1 MRYFTL
7 VPSVSHIF
15 MSSQHI
21 SFPAGRNRPA
31 TLALSLA
38 AAGLIALSLSACGKH
53 EAAVPAAAESRA
65 ELDPMEVLVSADM
78 ATNFRTAP
86 VALADMA
93 SVQEIAGRI
102 EANERKVT
110 RIGAAVTG
118 RVTEVLAETGD
129 RVKPGQILARVASP
143 ELTTAQL
150 AYMRASA
157 NAALAE
163 RSAERA
169 RQLIA
174 ADVIGSAE
182 LQRRESEVQIARAE
196 LRAAGDQLKLMGLS
210 GDALT
215 RLRGQGSVAP
225 NAAITASSAG
235 IVIERQV
242 SQGQVAQPGDP
253 LFTVADLSEVWVV
266 GALPEQMARSVQV
279 GQGVQIDVPALGL
292 SVEEAPISGKIIYV
306 GDTVA
311 PDTRTV
317 TIRTQVDNKDGAL
330 KPQMLATMKIL
341 GRMEKTLAIPAAA
354 VVRENDK
361 DHVYVKKAEN
371 HYRLT
376 PVELGVASGGQ
387 RPVLKGLSEGAQ
399 IVVDGA
405 FHLNN
410 ERKRAE
416 LE

>member
-1 MRYFTL
+1 
-7 VPSVSHIF
+7 
-15 MSSQHI
+15 MSSHHH
-21 SFPAGRNRPA
+21 SRTARPA
-31 TLALSLA
+31 SLVLALAL
-38 AAGLIALSLSACGKH
+38 AGLTTLTLTGCGK
-53 EAAVPAAAESRA
+53 EEPAAAVAAADTKA
-65 ELDPMEVLVSADM
+65 ELDPMEVVVSAEM
-78 ATNFRTAP
+78 ATNFKTAA
-86 VALADMA
+86 VTQAEVA
-93 SVQEIAGRI
+93 SVQEVAGRI

-129 RVKPGQILARVASP
+129 RVKAGQTLARVASP

-157 NAALAE
+157 TATLAE
-163 RSAERA
+163 RSVERA

-182 LQRRESEVQIARAE
+182 LLRRESEVQIARAE

-210 GDALT
+210 ADALSS
-215 RLRGQGSVAP
+215 LRAKGNVAP
-225 NAAITASSAG
+225 NAAITASAAG

-253 LFTVADLSEVWVV
+253 LFTVADLSNVWVV
-266 GALPEQMARSVQV
+266 GALPEQIARSVQT
-279 GQGVQIDVPALGL
+279 GQNVQIDVPALGL
-292 SVEEAPISGKIIYV
+292 TVEEAPISGKIIYV
-306 GDTVA
+306 GDTVS
-311 PDTRTV
+311 PETRTV
-317 TIRTQVDNKDGAL
+317 TIRTQVDNKDLAL
-330 KPQMLATMKIL
+330 KPQMLATMKIQ
-341 GRMEKTLAIPAAA
+341 GSMEKTLAIPALA

-376 PVELGVASGGQ
+376 PVELGAASGGL
-387 RPVLKGLSEGAQ
+387 RPVVKGLSEGTQ
-399 IVVDGA
+399 IVVEGA

>member
-1 MRYFTL
+1 
-7 VPSVSHIF
+7 
-15 MSSQHI
+15 MSSQH
-21 SFPAGRNRPA
+21 SMFSAGRHRPA
-31 TLALSLA
+31 SLVLALA
-38 AAGLIALSLSACGKH
+38 IAGLISLTLTACGNGEKPATAVA
-53 EAAVPAAAESRA
+53 EQAKPELDSSEVMVSPEMASNFKVAAVTQT
-65 ELDPMEVLVSADM
+65 EL
-78 ATNFRTAP
+78 
-86 VALADMA
+86 A

-110 RIGAAVTG
+110 RIGAVVTG
-118 RVTEVLAETGD
+118 RVTEVLAEAGD
-129 RVKPGQILARVASP
+129 RVKSGQVLARVASP
-143 ELTTAQL
+143 ELTSAQL

-157 NAALAE
+157 TATLAE
-163 RSAERA
+163 RSVERA

-225 NAAITASSAG
+225 AAAIAASSAG

-253 LFTVADLSEVWVV
+253 LFTVADLSNVWVV

-279 GQGVQIDVPALGL
+279 GQDVQVDVPALGL
-292 SVEEAPISGKIIYV
+292 TVEDPPITGKIIYV
-306 GDTVA
+306 GDTVSTQ
-311 PDTRTV
+311 TRTV
-317 TIRTQVDNKDGAL
+317 AIRTQVDNKDLAL
-330 KPQMLATMKIL
+330 KPQMLASMRIQ
-341 GRMEKTLAIPAAA
+341 GAVEKVLAIPAVA

-376 PVELGVASGGQ
+376 PVDLGATSGGQ
-387 RPVLKGLSEGAQ
+387 RPVLKGLSEGAE
-399 IVVDGA
+399 IVVEGA

>member
-1 MRYFTL
+1 
-7 VPSVSHIF
+7 
-15 MSSQHI
+15 MSSHHH
-21 SFPAGRNRPA
+21 SRTARPA
-31 TLALSLA
+31 SLVLALAL
-38 AAGLIALSLSACGKH
+38 AGLTTLTLTACGKD
-53 EAAVPAAAESRA
+53 EQATAAVAAADTKA
-65 ELDPMEVLVSADM
+65 ELDPMEVVVSAEM
-78 ATNFRTAP
+78 ASNFKTAA
-86 VALADMA
+86 VAQAEVA

-129 RVKPGQILARVASP
+129 RVKTGQTLARVASP

-157 NAALAE
+157 TATLAE
-163 RSAERA
+163 RSVERA

-182 LQRRESEVQIARAE
+182 LLRRESEVQIARAE

-210 GDALT
+210 ADALSS
-215 RLRGQGSVAP
+215 LRAKGSVAP
-225 NAAITASSAG
+225 NAAITASAAG

-253 LFTVADLSEVWVV
+253 LFTVADLSNVWVV
-266 GALPEQMARSVQV
+266 GALPEQIARSVQT
-279 GQGVQIDVPALGL
+279 GQSVQVDVPALGL
-292 SVEEAPISGKIIYV
+292 TVEETPISGKIIYV
-306 GDTVA
+306 GDTVS
-311 PDTRTV
+311 PETRTV
-317 TIRTQVDNKDGAL
+317 TIRTQVDNKDLAL
-330 KPQMLATMKIL
+330 KPQMLATMKIQ
-341 GRMEKTLAIPAAA
+341 GAMEKTLAIPALA

-376 PVELGVASGGQ
+376 PVELGATSAGL
-387 RPVLKGLSEGAQ
+387 RPLIKGLSEGTQ
-399 IVVDGA
+399 IVVEGA

>member
-1 MRYFTL
+1 
-7 VPSVSHIF
+7 
-15 MSSQHI
+15 MSSQPLKF
-21 SFPAGRNRPA
+21 SAGRYRPA
-31 TLALSLA
+31 SLVLALAMAGLTSLTLTACGNDEKA
-38 AAGLIALSLSACGKH
+38 AAPV
-53 EAAVPAAAESRA
+53 AAQAQP
-65 ELDPMEVLVSADM
+65 ELDPMEVVVSAEM
-78 ATNFRTAP
+78 AGNFKIAP
-86 VALADMA
+86 VAQAELA

-110 RIGAAVTG
+110 RIGAVVTG
-118 RVTEVLAETGD
+118 RVTDVLAEAGD
-129 RVKPGQILARVASP
+129 RVKPGQVLARVASP
-143 ELTTAQL
+143 ELTSAQL

-157 NAALAE
+157 TATLAE

-210 GDALT
+210 GDAMT
-215 RLRGQGSVAP
+215 RLRGQGNVAP
-225 NAAITASSAG
+225 SAAIAASSAG

-253 LFTVADLSEVWVV
+253 LFTVADLSNVWVV
-266 GALPEQMARSVQV
+266 GALPEQMARSVKV
-279 GQGVQIDVPALGL
+279 GQDVQVDVPALGL
-292 SVEEAPISGKIIYV
+292 TVEEAPITGKIIYV
-306 GDTVA
+306 GDTVSTE
-311 PDTRTV
+311 TRTV
-317 TIRTQVDNKDGAL
+317 AIRTQVDNKDLAL
-330 KPQMLATMKIL
+330 KPQMLASMKIQGAL
-341 GRMEKTLAIPAAA
+341 EKVLAIPALA

-376 PVELGVASGGQ
+376 PVELGANSGGQ
-387 RPVLKGLSEGAQ
+387 RPVIKGLSEGAQ
-399 IVVDGA
+399 IVVEGA

>member
-1 MRYFTL
+1 
-7 VPSVSHIF
+7 
-15 MSSQHI
+15 MSSQPLKF
-21 SFPAGRNRPA
+21 SAGRYRPA
-31 TLALSLA
+31 SLVLALAMAGLTSLTLTACGNDEKA
-38 AAGLIALSLSACGKH
+38 AAPV
-53 EAAVPAAAESRA
+53 AVQAQP
-65 ELDPMEVLVSADM
+65 ELDPMEVVVSAEM
-78 ATNFRTAP
+78 AGNFKIAP
-86 VALADMA
+86 VAQAELA

-110 RIGAAVTG
+110 RIGAVVTG
-118 RVTEVLAETGD
+118 RVTDVLAEAGD
-129 RVKPGQILARVASP
+129 RVKPGQVLARVASP
-143 ELTTAQL
+143 ELTSAQL

-157 NAALAE
+157 TATLAE

-210 GDALT
+210 GDAMT

-225 NAAITASSAG
+225 SAAIAASSAG

-253 LFTVADLSEVWVV
+253 LFTVADLSNVWVV
-266 GALPEQMARSVQV
+266 GALPEQMARSVKV
-279 GQGVQIDVPALGL
+279 GQDVQVDVPALGL
-292 SVEEAPISGKIIYV
+292 TVEEAPITGKIIYV
-306 GDTVA
+306 GDTVSTE
-311 PDTRTV
+311 TRTV
-317 TIRTQVDNKDGAL
+317 AIRTQVDNKDLAL
-330 KPQMLATMKIL
+330 KPQMLASMKIQGAL
-341 GRMEKTLAIPAAA
+341 EKVLAIPALA

-376 PVELGVASGGQ
+376 PVELGANSGGQ
-387 RPVLKGLSEGAQ
+387 RPVIKGLSEGAQ
-399 IVVDGA
+399 IVVEGA

>member
-1 MRYFTL
+1 
-7 VPSVSHIF
+7 
-15 MSSQHI
+15 MSSHHQ
-21 SFPAGRNRPA
+21 SRTNRPVSLVLALALAGLA
-31 TLALSLA
+31 TLTLT
-38 AAGLIALSLSACGKH
+38 ACGKD
-53 EAAVPAAAESRA
+53 ESAAAAVAAANAPA
-65 ELDPMEVLVSADM
+65 ELDPMEVKVSAEM
-78 ATNFRTAP
+78 ATSFKTAA
-86 VALADMA
+86 VTQSEVA
-93 SVQEIAGRI
+93 SVLEIAGRI

-118 RVTEVLAETGD
+118 RVTDVLAETGD
-129 RVKPGQILARVASP
+129 RVKLGQTLARVASP

-157 NAALAE
+157 TATLAE

-210 GDALT
+210 SDALT

-225 NAAITASSAG
+225 NAAITASAAG
-235 IVIERQV
+235 IVIERQI

-253 LFTVADLSEVWVV
+253 LFTVADLSSVWVV
-266 GALPEQMARSVQV
+266 GALPEQIARSVKT
-279 GQGVQIDVPALGL
+279 GQNVQIDVPALGL
-292 SVEEAPISGKIIYV
+292 TVEEATIAGKIIYV
-306 GDTVA
+306 GDTVS
-311 PDTRTV
+311 PETRTV
-317 TIRTQVDNKDGAL
+317 TIRTQVDNKDLAL
-330 KPQMLATMKIL
+330 KPQMLATMKIQ
-341 GRMEKTLAIPAAA
+341 GAMEKTLAIPALA

-376 PVELGVASGGQ
+376 PVELGAASGEL
-387 RPVLKGLSEGAQ
+387 RPVIKGLSEGTQ
-399 IVVDGA
+399 IVVEGA

>member
-1 MRYFTL
+1 
-7 VPSVSHIF
+7 
-15 MSSQHI
+15 MSSQN
-21 SFPAGRNRPA
+21 SLSSAGLRRPA
-31 TLALSLA
+31 SLVLALA
-38 AAGLIALSLSACGKH
+38 MAGLVSMTLTACGKDDK
-53 EAAVPAAAESRA
+53 AAAPVA
-65 ELDPMEVLVSADM
+65 EQSKPDLDPMEVVVPAEM
-78 ATNFRTAP
+78 AGNFKTAA
-86 VALADMA
+86 VALSDVA
-93 SVQEIAGRI
+93 SVQEVAGRI

-129 RVKPGQILARVASP
+129 RVKPGQVLARVASP

-150 AYMRASA
+150 SYMRASA
-157 NAALAE
+157 TATLAE

-210 GDALT
+210 NDALT

-235 IVIERQV
+235 IVIERQI

-253 LFTVADLSEVWVV
+253 LFTVADLSSVWVV
-266 GALPEQMARSVQV
+266 GALPEQIARSVKA
-279 GQGVQIDVPALGL
+279 GQNVQIDVPALGL
-292 SVEEAPISGKIIYV
+292 TPDEGLIPGKIIYV
-306 GDTVA
+306 GDTVS
-311 PDTRTV
+311 PETRTV
-317 TIRTQVDNKDGAL
+317 TIRTQVDNSDLSL
-330 KPQMLATMKIL
+330 KPQMLATMKIQ
-341 GRMEKTLAIPAAA
+341 GAMEKTLAIPAAA

-361 DHVYVKKAEN
+361 DHVYVKKADN
-371 HYRLT
+371 HYRLM
-376 PVELGVASGGQ
+376 PVELGAVSAGL
-387 RPVLKGLSEGAQ
+387 RPVVKGLSEGTQ
-399 IVVDGA
+399 IVVEGA

>member
-1 MRYFTL
+1 M
-7 VPSVSHIF
+7 
-15 MSSQHI
+15 
-21 SFPAGRNRPA
+21 
-31 TLALSLA
+31 
-38 AAGLIALSLSACGKH
+38 AGLVSMTLTACGKDDK
-53 EAAVPAAAESRA
+53 AAAPVA
-65 ELDPMEVLVSADM
+65 EQSKPDLDPMEVVVPAEM
-78 ATNFRTAP
+78 AGNFKTAA
-86 VALADMA
+86 VALSDVA
-93 SVQEIAGRI
+93 SVQEVAGRI

-129 RVKPGQILARVASP
+129 RVKPGQVLARVASP

-150 AYMRASA
+150 SYMRASA
-157 NAALAE
+157 TATLAE

-210 GDALT
+210 NDALT

-235 IVIERQV
+235 IVIERQI

-253 LFTVADLSEVWVV
+253 LFTVADLSSVWVV
-266 GALPEQMARSVQV
+266 GALPEQIARSVKA
-279 GQGVQIDVPALGL
+279 GQNVQIDVPALGL
-292 SVEEAPISGKIIYV
+292 TPDEGLIPGKIIYV
-306 GDTVA
+306 GDTVS
-311 PDTRTV
+311 PETRTV
-317 TIRTQVDNKDGAL
+317 TIRTQVDNSDLSL
-330 KPQMLATMKIL
+330 KPQMLATMKIQ
-341 GRMEKTLAIPAAA
+341 GAMEKTLAIPAAA

-361 DHVYVKKAEN
+361 DHVYVKKADN
-371 HYRLT
+371 HYRLM
-376 PVELGVASGGQ
+376 PVELGAVSAGL
-387 RPVLKGLSEGAQ
+387 RPVVKGLSEGTQ
-399 IVVDGA
+399 IVVEGA

>member
-1 MRYFTL
+1 
-7 VPSVSHIF
+7 
-15 MSSQHI
+15 MSSHQN
-21 SFPAGRNRPA
+21 SLAVA
-31 TLALSLA
+31 LAL
-38 AAGLIALSLSACGKH
+38 AGLLTLTACGKD
-53 EAAVPAAAESRA
+53 EKSAAAPAAAAQAQTEP
-65 ELDPMEVLVSADM
+65 DPMEVVVSAAM
-78 ATNFRTAP
+78 AGNFKTAS
-86 VALADMA
+86 VALSDLAA
-93 SVQEIAGRI
+93 VQEIAGRI
-102 EANERKVT
+102 EANERQVT

-129 RVKPGQILARVASP
+129 HVKSGQVLARVASP

-157 NAALAE
+157 NATLAE
-163 RSAERA
+163 RSVERA

-210 GDALT
+210 GDALN
-215 RLRGQGSVAP
+215 RLRGQGNVAP

-253 LFTVADLSEVWVV
+253 LFTVADLSKVWVV
-266 GALPEQMARSVQV
+266 GALPEQIARSVRTGQSVQV
-279 GQGVQIDVPALGL
+279 DVPALGL
-292 SVEEAPISGKIIYV
+292 TAEEEPIAGKIIYV
-306 GDTVA
+306 GDTVST
-311 PDTRTV
+311 DTRTV
-317 TIRTQVDNKDGAL
+317 TIRTQVDNKDLAL
-330 KPQMLATMKIL
+330 KPQMLATMKIQ
-341 GRMEKTLAIPAAA
+341 GASQKTLAVPVAA

-376 PVELGVASGGQ
+376 PVELGAVSGGL
-387 RPVLKGLSEGAQ
+387 RPVFKGLNEGTQ
-399 IVVDGA
+399 IVVEGA

>member
-1 MRYFTL
+1 
-7 VPSVSHIF
+7 
-15 MSSQHI
+15 MSSHHH
-21 SFPAGRNRPA
+21 SRTARPA
-31 TLALSLA
+31 SLVLALAL
-38 AAGLIALSLSACGKH
+38 AGLTTLTLTGCGK
-53 EAAVPAAAESRA
+53 EEPAAAVAAADTKA
-65 ELDPMEVLVSADM
+65 ELDPMEVVVSAEM
-78 ATNFRTAP
+78 ATNFKTAA
-86 VALADMA
+86 VTRAEVA
-93 SVQEIAGRI
+93 SVQEVAGRI

-129 RVKPGQILARVASP
+129 RVKAGQTLARVASP

-157 NAALAE
+157 TATLAE
-163 RSAERA
+163 RSVERA

-182 LQRRESEVQIARAE
+182 LLRRESEVQIARAE

-210 GDALT
+210 ADALSS
-215 RLRGQGSVAP
+215 LRAKGNVAP
-225 NAAITASSAG
+225 NAAITASAAG

-253 LFTVADLSEVWVV
+253 LFTVADLSNVWVV
-266 GALPEQMARSVQV
+266 GALPEQIARSVQT
-279 GQGVQIDVPALGL
+279 GQNVQIDVPALGL
-292 SVEEAPISGKIIYV
+292 TVEETPISGKIIYV
-306 GDTVA
+306 GDTVS
-311 PDTRTV
+311 PETRTV
-317 TIRTQVDNKDGAL
+317 TIRTQVDNKDLAL
-330 KPQMLATMKIL
+330 KPQMLATMKIQ
-341 GRMEKTLAIPAAA
+341 GAMEKTLAIPSLA

-376 PVELGVASGGQ
+376 PVELGAASGGL
-387 RPVLKGLSEGAQ
+387 RPVLKGLSEGSQ
-399 IVVDGA
+399 IVVEGA

>member
-1 MRYFTL
+1 
-7 VPSVSHIF
+7 
-15 MSSQHI
+15 MSSHHH
-21 SFPAGRNRPA
+21 SRTARPA
-31 TLALSLA
+31 SLVLALALAGLTTLTLTGCGKEEPAAALA
-38 AAGLIALSLSACGKH
+38 AADTK
-53 EAAVPAAAESRA
+53 A
-65 ELDPMEVLVSADM
+65 ELDPMEVVVSAEM
-78 ATNFRTAP
+78 ATNFKTAA
-86 VALADMA
+86 VTQAEVA
-93 SVQEIAGRI
+93 SVQEVAGRI

-129 RVKPGQILARVASP
+129 RVKAGQTLARVASP

-157 NAALAE
+157 TATLAE
-163 RSAERA
+163 RSVERA

-182 LQRRESEVQIARAE
+182 LLRRESEVQIARAE

-210 GDALT
+210 ADALSS
-215 RLRGQGSVAP
+215 LRAKGNVAP
-225 NAAITASSAG
+225 NAAITASAAG

-253 LFTVADLSEVWVV
+253 LFTVADLSNVWVV
-266 GALPEQMARSVQV
+266 GALPEQIARSVQT
-279 GQGVQIDVPALGL
+279 GQNVQIDVPALGL
-292 SVEEAPISGKIIYV
+292 TVEETPISGKIIYV
-306 GDTVA
+306 GDTVS
-311 PDTRTV
+311 PETRTV
-317 TIRTQVDNKDGAL
+317 TIRTQVDNKDLAL
-330 KPQMLATMKIL
+330 KPQMLATMKIQ
-341 GRMEKTLAIPAAA
+341 GAMEKTLAIPSLA

-376 PVELGVASGGQ
+376 PVELGAASGGL
-387 RPVLKGLSEGAQ
+387 RPVLKGLSEGSQ
-399 IVVDGA
+399 IVVEGA

>member
-1 MRYFTL
+1 
-7 VPSVSHIF
+7 
-15 MSSQHI
+15 MSSQH
-21 SFPAGRNRPA
+21 SMFSAGRHHPA
-31 TLALSLA
+31 SLVLALA
-38 AAGLIALSLSACGKH
+38 IAGLISMTLTACGNGEKP
-53 EAAVPAAAESRA
+53 ATAVAEQVKP
-65 ELDPMEVLVSADM
+65 ELDPSEVMVSPEM
-78 ATNFRTAP
+78 ASNFK
-86 VALADMA
+86 VAAVTQTELA

-110 RIGAAVTG
+110 RIGAVVTG
-118 RVTEVLAETGD
+118 RVTEVLAEAGD
-129 RVKPGQILARVASP
+129 RVKSGQVLARVASP
-143 ELTTAQL
+143 ELTSAQL

-157 NAALAE
+157 TATLAE
-163 RSAERA
+163 RSVERA

-225 NAAITASSAG
+225 AAAIAASSAG

-253 LFTVADLSEVWVV
+253 LFTVADLSNVWVV

-279 GQGVQIDVPALGL
+279 GQDVQVDVPALGL
-292 SVEEAPISGKIIYV
+292 TVEDPPITGKIIYV
-306 GDTVA
+306 GDTVSTQ
-311 PDTRTV
+311 TRTV
-317 TIRTQVDNKDGAL
+317 AIRTQVDNKDLAL
-330 KPQMLATMKIL
+330 KPQMLASMRIQ
-341 GRMEKTLAIPAAA
+341 GAVEKVLAIPAVA

-376 PVELGVASGGQ
+376 PVDLGASSGGQ
-387 RPVLKGLSEGAQ
+387 RPVLKGLSEGAE
-399 IVVDGA
+399 IVVEGA

>member
-1 MRYFTL
+1 MF
-7 VPSVSHIF
+7 SHHT
-15 MSSQHI
+15 SQK
-21 SFPAGRNRPA
+21 AGLTRPA
-31 TLALSLA
+31 SLVLALA
-38 AAGLIALSLSACGKH
+38 MAGLVSLTLTACGKD
-53 EAAVPAAAESRA
+53 EKAAAPVAAQSQPD
-65 ELDPMEVLVSADM
+65 LDPMEVMVPAEM
-78 ATNFRTAP
+78 AGNFKLAA
-86 VALADMA
+86 VAQAELA
-93 SVQEIAGRI
+93 SVQDIAGRI

-129 RVKPGQILARVASP
+129 RVKPGQVLARVASP

-150 AYMRASA
+150 SYMRASA
-157 NAALAE
+157 TATLAE

-210 GDALT
+210 NEALT

-235 IVIERQV
+235 IVIERQI

-253 LFTVADLSEVWVV
+253 LFTVADLSSVWVV
-266 GALPEQMARSVQV
+266 GALPEQIARSVKT
-279 GQGVQIDVPALGL
+279 GQNVQIDVPALGL
-292 SVEEAPISGKIIYV
+292 TPDEGLIPGKIIYV
-306 GDTVA
+306 GDTVS
-311 PDTRTV
+311 PETRTV
-317 TIRTQVDNKDGAL
+317 TIRTQVDNSDLSL
-330 KPQMLATMKIL
+330 KPQMLATMKIQ
-341 GRMEKTLAIPAAA
+341 GAMEKTLAIPAAA

-376 PVELGVASGGQ
+376 PVELGVVSGGL
-387 RPVLKGLSEGAQ
+387 RPVIKGLNEGTQ
-399 IVVDGA
+399 IVVEGA

>member
-1 MRYFTL
+1 
-7 VPSVSHIF
+7 
-15 MSSQHI
+15 MSSQH
-21 SFPAGRNRPA
+21 SMFSAGRHRPA
-31 TLALSLA
+31 SLVLALA
-38 AAGLIALSLSACGKH
+38 IAGLISLTLTACGNGEKP
-53 EAAVPAAAESRA
+53 ATAVAEQA
-65 ELDPMEVLVSADM
+65 KPELDPSEVMVSPEM
-78 ATNFRTAP
+78 ASNFK
-86 VALADMA
+86 VAAVTQTELA

-110 RIGAAVTG
+110 RIGAVVTG
-118 RVTEVLAETGD
+118 RVTEVLAEAGD
-129 RVKPGQILARVASP
+129 RVKSGQVLARVASP
-143 ELTTAQL
+143 ELTSAQL

-157 NAALAE
+157 TATLAE
-163 RSAERA
+163 RSVERA

-225 NAAITASSAG
+225 AVAIAASSAG

-253 LFTVADLSEVWVV
+253 LFTVADLSNVWVV

-279 GQGVQIDVPALGL
+279 GQDVQVDVPALGL
-292 SVEEAPISGKIIYV
+292 TVEDPPITGKIIYV
-306 GDTVA
+306 GDTVSTQ
-311 PDTRTV
+311 TRTV
-317 TIRTQVDNKDGAL
+317 AIRTQVDNKDLAL
-330 KPQMLATMKIL
+330 KPQMLASMRIQ
-341 GRMEKTLAIPAAA
+341 GAVEKVLAIPAVA

-376 PVELGVASGGQ
+376 PVDLGATSGGQ
-387 RPVLKGLSEGAQ
+387 RPVLKGLSEGAE
-399 IVVDGA
+399 IVVEGA

>member
-1 MRYFTL
+1 
-7 VPSVSHIF
+7 
-15 MSSQHI
+15 MSSQH
-21 SFPAGRNRPA
+21 SMFSAGRHRPA
-31 TLALSLA
+31 SLVLALA
-38 AAGLIALSLSACGKH
+38 IAGLISLTLTACGNGEKPATAMA
-53 EAAVPAAAESRA
+53 EQAKPELNPSEVMVSPEMASNFKVAAVTQA
-65 ELDPMEVLVSADM
+65 EL
-78 ATNFRTAP
+78 
-86 VALADMA
+86 A

-110 RIGAAVTG
+110 RIGAVVTG
-118 RVTEVLAETGD
+118 RVTEVLAEAGD
-129 RVKPGQILARVASP
+129 RVKPGQVLARVASP
-143 ELTTAQL
+143 ELTSAQL

-157 NAALAE
+157 TAALAE
-163 RSAERA
+163 RSVERA

-225 NAAITASSAG
+225 AAAITASSAG

-253 LFTVADLSEVWVV
+253 LFTVADLSNVWVV

-279 GQGVQIDVPALGL
+279 GQDVQVDVPALGL
-292 SVEEAPISGKIIYV
+292 TVEDPPITGKIIYV
-306 GDTVA
+306 GDTVSTQ
-311 PDTRTV
+311 TRTV
-317 TIRTQVDNKDGAL
+317 AIRTQVDNKDLAL
-330 KPQMLATMKIL
+330 KPQMLASMRIQ
-341 GRMEKTLAIPAAA
+341 GAVEKVLAIPAVA

-376 PVELGVASGGQ
+376 PVDLGATSGGQ
-387 RPVLKGLSEGAQ
+387 RPVLKGLSEGAE
-399 IVVDGA
+399 IVVEGA

>member
-1 MRYFTL
+1 ME
-7 VPSVSHIF
+7 VKVSAE
-15 MSSQHI
+15 MAT
-21 SFPAGRNRPA
+21 SFK
-31 TLALSLA
+31 T
-38 AAGLIALSLSACGKH
+38 
-53 EAAVPAAAESRA
+53 AAVTQS
-65 ELDPMEVLVSADM
+65 EV
-78 ATNFRTAP
+78 
-86 VALADMA
+86 A
-93 SVQEIAGRI
+93 SVLEIAGRI

-118 RVTEVLAETGD
+118 RVTDVLAETGD
-129 RVKPGQILARVASP
+129 RVKLGQTLARVASP

-157 NAALAE
+157 TATLAE

-210 GDALT
+210 SDALT

-225 NAAITASSAG
+225 NAAITASAAG
-235 IVIERQV
+235 IVIERQI

-253 LFTVADLSEVWVV
+253 LFTVADLSSVWVV
-266 GALPEQMARSVQV
+266 GALPEQIARSVKT
-279 GQGVQIDVPALGL
+279 GQNVQIDVPALGL
-292 SVEEAPISGKIIYV
+292 TVEEATIAGKIIYV
-306 GDTVA
+306 GDTVS
-311 PDTRTV
+311 PETRTV
-317 TIRTQVDNKDGAL
+317 TIRTQVDNQDLAL
-330 KPQMLATMKIL
+330 KPQMLATMKIQ
-341 GRMEKTLAIPAAA
+341 GAMEKTLAIPALA

-376 PVELGVASGGQ
+376 PVELGAASGEL
-387 RPVLKGLSEGAQ
+387 RPVIKGLSEGTQ
-399 IVVDGA
+399 IVIEGA

>member
-1 MRYFTL
+1 
-7 VPSVSHIF
+7 
-15 MSSQHI
+15 MSSHHH
-21 SFPAGRNRPA
+21 SRTARPA
-31 TLALSLA
+31 SLVLALAL
-38 AAGLIALSLSACGKH
+38 AGLTTLTLTGCGK
-53 EAAVPAAAESRA
+53 EEPAAAVAAADTKA
-65 ELDPMEVLVSADM
+65 ELDPMEVVVSAEM
-78 ATNFRTAP
+78 ATNFKTAA
-86 VALADMA
+86 VTQAEVA
-93 SVQEIAGRI
+93 SVQEVAGRI

-129 RVKPGQILARVASP
+129 RVKAGQTLARVASP

-157 NAALAE
+157 TATLAE
-163 RSAERA
+163 RSVERA

-182 LQRRESEVQIARAE
+182 LLRRESEVQIARAE

-210 GDALT
+210 ADALSS
-215 RLRGQGSVAP
+215 LRAKGNVAP
-225 NAAITASSAG
+225 NAAITASAAG

-253 LFTVADLSEVWVV
+253 LFTVADLSNVWVV
-266 GALPEQMARSVQV
+266 GALPEQIARSVQT
-279 GQGVQIDVPALGL
+279 GQNVQIDVPALGL
-292 SVEEAPISGKIIYV
+292 TVEEAPISGKIIYV
-306 GDTVA
+306 GDTVS
-311 PDTRTV
+311 PETRTV
-317 TIRTQVDNKDGAL
+317 TIRTQVDNKDLAL
-330 KPQMLATMKIL
+330 KPQMLATMKIQ
-341 GRMEKTLAIPAAA
+341 GSMEKTLAIPALA

-376 PVELGVASGGQ
+376 PVELGAASGGL
-387 RPVLKGLSEGAQ
+387 RPVLKGLSEGSQ
-399 IVVDGA
+399 IVVEGA

>member
-1 MRYFTL
+1 MF
-7 VPSVSHIF
+7 SH
-15 MSSQHI
+15 QI
-21 SFPAGRNRPA
+21 SHNTGWARPA
-31 TLALSLA
+31 SLVLALA
-38 AAGLIALSLSACGKH
+38 MAGLVSLTLTACGKD
-53 EAAVPAAAESRA
+53 EKVATPVTEQSKP
-65 ELDPMEVLVSADM
+65 ELDPMEVVVSHEM
-78 ATNFRTAP
+78 AGSFKTAP
-86 VALADMA
+86 VAQSEVA
-93 SVQEIAGRI
+93 SQQEVAGRI

-110 RIGAAVTG
+110 RIGAVVTG
-118 RVTEVLAETGD
+118 RVTEVLAEAGD
-129 RVKPGQILARVASP
+129 RVKPGQVLARVASP

-150 AYMRASA
+150 AYMRAGA
-157 NAALAE
+157 TATLAE

-210 GDALT
+210 GDALN

-225 NAAITASSAG
+225 NAAITASAAG

-253 LFTVADLSEVWVV
+253 LFTVADLSNVWVV
-266 GALPEQMARSVQV
+266 GALPEQIARRVQS
-279 GQGVQIDVPALGL
+279 GQSVQIDVPALGL
-292 SVEEAPISGKIIYV
+292 SPDEAPISGKIIYV
-306 GDTVA
+306 GDTVS
-311 PDTRTV
+311 PETRTV
-317 TIRTQVDNKDGAL
+317 TIRTQVDNKDLAL
-330 KPQMLATMKIL
+330 KPQMLATMKIQ
-341 GRMEKTLAIPAAA
+341 GAMEKTLAIPVAA

-361 DHVYVKKAEN
+361 DHVYVLKSEN

-376 PVELGVASGGQ
+376 PVELGAASAGL
-387 RPVLKGLSEGAQ
+387 RPVIKGLTEGTQ
-399 IVVDGA
+399 IVVDGS

>member
-1 MRYFTL
+1 
-7 VPSVSHIF
+7 
-15 MSSQHI
+15 
-21 SFPAGRNRPA
+21 
-31 TLALSLA
+31 
-38 AAGLIALSLSACGKH
+38 
-53 EAAVPAAAESRA
+53 
-65 ELDPMEVLVSADM
+65 M
-78 ATNFRTAP
+78 ATNFKTAA
-86 VALADMA
+86 VTQAEVA
-93 SVQEIAGRI
+93 SVQEVAGRI

-129 RVKPGQILARVASP
+129 RVKAGQTLARVASP

-157 NAALAE
+157 TATLAE
-163 RSAERA
+163 RSVERA

-182 LQRRESEVQIARAE
+182 LLRRESEVQIARAE

-210 GDALT
+210 ADALSS
-215 RLRGQGSVAP
+215 LRAKGNVAP
-225 NAAITASSAG
+225 NAAITASAAG

-242 SQGQVAQPGDP
+242 SQGEVAQPGGP
-253 LFTVADLSEVWVV
+253 LFTVADLSNVWVV
-266 GALPEQMARSVQV
+266 GALPEQIARSVQT
-279 GQGVQIDVPALGL
+279 GQNVQIDVPALGL
-292 SVEEAPISGKIIYV
+292 TVEEAPISGKIIYV
-306 GDTVA
+306 GDTVS
-311 PDTRTV
+311 PETRTV
-317 TIRTQVDNKDGAL
+317 TIRTQVDNKDLAL
-330 KPQMLATMKIL
+330 KPQMLATMKIQ
-341 GRMEKTLAIPAAA
+341 GAMETTLAIPALA

-376 PVELGVASGGQ
+376 PVELGAASGGL
-387 RPVLKGLSEGAQ
+387 RPVLKGLSEGSQ
-399 IVVDGA
+399 IVVEGA

>member
-1 MRYFTL
+1 
-7 VPSVSHIF
+7 
-15 MSSQHI
+15 MSSHHH
-21 SFPAGRNRPA
+21 SRTARPA
-31 TLALSLA
+31 SLVLALAL
-38 AAGLIALSLSACGKH
+38 AGLTTLTLTGCGK
-53 EAAVPAAAESRA
+53 EEPAAAVAAADTKA
-65 ELDPMEVLVSADM
+65 ELDPMEVVVSAEM
-78 ATNFRTAP
+78 ASNFKTAA
-86 VALADMA
+86 VTQAEVA
-93 SVQEIAGRI
+93 SVQEVAGRI

-129 RVKPGQILARVASP
+129 RVKAGQTLARVASP

-157 NAALAE
+157 TATLAE
-163 RSAERA
+163 RSVERA

-182 LQRRESEVQIARAE
+182 LLRRESEVQIARAE

-210 GDALT
+210 AEALSS
-215 RLRGQGSVAP
+215 LRAKGSVAP
-225 NAAITASSAG
+225 NAAITASAAG

-253 LFTVADLSEVWVV
+253 LFTVADLSNVWVV
-266 GALPEQMARSVQV
+266 GALPEQIARSVQT
-279 GQGVQIDVPALGL
+279 GQNVQIDVPALGL
-292 SVEEAPISGKIIYV
+292 TVEETPISGKIIYV
-306 GDTVA
+306 GDTVS
-311 PDTRTV
+311 PETRTV
-317 TIRTQVDNKDGAL
+317 TIRTQVDNKDLAL
-330 KPQMLATMKIL
+330 KPQMLATMKIQ
-341 GRMEKTLAIPAAA
+341 GAMEKTLAIPAQA

-376 PVELGVASGGQ
+376 PVELGAASGGL
-387 RPVLKGLSEGAQ
+387 RPVVKGLSEGTQ
-399 IVVDGA
+399 IVVEGA

>member
-1 MRYFTL
+1 
-7 VPSVSHIF
+7 
-15 MSSQHI
+15 MSSHHH
-21 SFPAGRNRPA
+21 SRTARPA
-31 TLALSLA
+31 SLVLALAL
-38 AAGLIALSLSACGKH
+38 AGLTTLTLTACGKD
-53 EAAVPAAAESRA
+53 EQATAAVAAADIKA
-65 ELDPMEVLVSADM
+65 ELDPMEVVVSAEM
-78 ATNFRTAP
+78 ASNFKTAA
-86 VALADMA
+86 VAQAEVA

-129 RVKPGQILARVASP
+129 RVKTGQTLARVASP

-157 NAALAE
+157 TATLAE
-163 RSAERA
+163 RSVERA

-182 LQRRESEVQIARAE
+182 LLRRESEVQIARAE

-210 GDALT
+210 ADALSS
-215 RLRGQGSVAP
+215 LRAKGSVAP
-225 NAAITASSAG
+225 NAAITASAAG

-253 LFTVADLSEVWVV
+253 LFTVADLSNVWVV
-266 GALPEQMARSVQV
+266 GALPEQIARSVQT
-279 GQGVQIDVPALGL
+279 GQSVQVDVPALGL
-292 SVEEAPISGKIIYV
+292 TVEETPISGKIIYV
-306 GDTVA
+306 GDTVS
-311 PDTRTV
+311 PETRTV
-317 TIRTQVDNKDGAL
+317 TIRTQVDNKDLAL
-330 KPQMLATMKIL
+330 KPQMLATMKIQ
-341 GRMEKTLAIPAAA
+341 GAMEKTLAIPALA

-376 PVELGVASGGQ
+376 PVELGATSAGL
-387 RPVLKGLSEGAQ
+387 RPVIKGLSEGTQ
-399 IVVDGA
+399 IVVEGA

>member
-1 MRYFTL
+1 
-7 VPSVSHIF
+7 
-15 MSSQHI
+15 MSSHHH
-21 SFPAGRNRPA
+21 SRTARPA
-31 TLALSLA
+31 SLVLALAL
-38 AAGLIALSLSACGKH
+38 AGLTTLTLTGCGK
-53 EAAVPAAAESRA
+53 EEPAAAVAAADTKA
-65 ELDPMEVLVSADM
+65 ELDPMEVVVSAEM
-78 ATNFRTAP
+78 ATNFKTAA
-86 VALADMA
+86 VTQAEVA
-93 SVQEIAGRI
+93 SVQEVAGRI

-129 RVKPGQILARVASP
+129 RVKAGQTLARVASP

-157 NAALAE
+157 TATLAE
-163 RSAERA
+163 RSVERA

-182 LQRRESEVQIARAE
+182 LLRRESEVQIARAE

-210 GDALT
+210 ADALSS
-215 RLRGQGSVAP
+215 LRAKGNVAP
-225 NAAITASSAG
+225 NAAITASAAG

-253 LFTVADLSEVWVV
+253 LFTVADLSNVWVV
-266 GALPEQMARSVQV
+266 GALPEQIARSVQT
-279 GQGVQIDVPALGL
+279 GQNVQIDVPALGL
-292 SVEEAPISGKIIYV
+292 TVEETPISGKIIYV
-306 GDTVA
+306 GDTVS
-311 PDTRTV
+311 PETRTV
-317 TIRTQVDNKDGAL
+317 TIRTQVDNKDLAL
-330 KPQMLATMKIL
+330 KPQMLATMKIQ
-341 GRMEKTLAIPAAA
+341 GAMEKTLAIPALA

-376 PVELGVASGGQ
+376 PVELGAASGGL
-387 RPVLKGLSEGAQ
+387 RPVLKGLSEGSQ
-399 IVVDGA
+399 IVVEGA

>member
-1 MRYFTL
+1 
-7 VPSVSHIF
+7 
-15 MSSQHI
+15 MSSHHQ
-21 SFPAGRNRPA
+21 SRTNRPVSLVLALALAGLA
-31 TLALSLA
+31 TLTLT
-38 AAGLIALSLSACGKH
+38 ACGKDDSAA
-53 EAAVPAAAESRA
+53 AAVAAANTQA
-65 ELDPMEVLVSADM
+65 ELDPMEVKVSAEM
-78 ATNFRTAP
+78 ATSFKTAA
-86 VALADMA
+86 VTQSDVA
-93 SVQEIAGRI
+93 SVLEISGRI

-110 RIGAAVTG
+110 RIGAAVIG
-118 RVTEVLAETGD
+118 RVTDVLAETGD
-129 RVKPGQILARVASP
+129 RVKLGQTLARVASP

-157 NAALAE
+157 TATLAE

-210 GDALT
+210 SDALT
-215 RLRGQGSVAP
+215 SLRVQGSVAP
-225 NAAITASSAG
+225 NAAITASASG
-235 IVIERQV
+235 IVIERQI

-253 LFTVADLSEVWVV
+253 LFTVADLSSVWVV
-266 GALPEQMARSVQV
+266 GALPEQIARSVKT
-279 GQGVQIDVPALGL
+279 GQNVQIDVPALGL
-292 SVEEAPISGKIIYV
+292 TVEEATIAGKIIYV
-306 GDTVA
+306 GDTVS
-311 PDTRTV
+311 PETRTV
-317 TIRTQVDNKDGAL
+317 TIRTQVDNKDLAL
-330 KPQMLATMKIL
+330 KPQMLATMKIQ
-341 GRMEKTLAIPAAA
+341 GAMEKTLAIPVLA

-376 PVELGVASGGQ
+376 PVELGAASGEL
-387 RPVLKGLSEGAQ
+387 RPVIKGLSEGTQ
-399 IVVDGA
+399 IVIEGA

>member
-1 MRYFTL
+1 
-7 VPSVSHIF
+7 
-15 MSSQHI
+15 MSSHHQ
-21 SFPAGRNRPA
+21 SRTNRPVSLVLALALAGLA
-31 TLALSLA
+31 TLTLT
-38 AAGLIALSLSACGKH
+38 ACGKDDSAA
-53 EAAVPAAAESRA
+53 AAVAAANTQA
-65 ELDPMEVLVSADM
+65 ELDPMEVKVSAEM
-78 ATNFRTAP
+78 ATSFKTAA
-86 VALADMA
+86 VTQSDVA
-93 SVQEIAGRI
+93 SVLEISGRI

-118 RVTEVLAETGD
+118 RVTDVLAETGD
-129 RVKPGQILARVASP
+129 RVKLGQTLARVASP

-157 NAALAE
+157 TATLAE

-210 GDALT
+210 SDALT
-215 RLRGQGSVAP
+215 SLRVQGSVAP
-225 NAAITASSAG
+225 NAAITASASG
-235 IVIERQV
+235 IVIERQI

-253 LFTVADLSEVWVV
+253 LFTVADLSSVWVV
-266 GALPEQMARSVQV
+266 GALPEQIARSVKT
-279 GQGVQIDVPALGL
+279 GQNVQIDVPALGL
-292 SVEEAPISGKIIYV
+292 TVEEATIAGKIIYV
-306 GDTVA
+306 GDTVS
-311 PDTRTV
+311 PETRTV
-317 TIRTQVDNKDGAL
+317 TIRTQVDNKDLAL
-330 KPQMLATMKIL
+330 KPQMLATMKIQ
-341 GRMEKTLAIPAAA
+341 GAMEKTLAIPVLA

-376 PVELGVASGGQ
+376 PVELGAASGEL
-387 RPVLKGLSEGAQ
+387 RPVIKGLSEGTQ
-399 IVVDGA
+399 IVIEGA

>member
-1 MRYFTL
+1 
-7 VPSVSHIF
+7 
-15 MSSQHI
+15 MSSQQI
-21 SFPAGRNRPA
+21 SHKAGSTRPA
-31 TLALSLA
+31 SLVLALA
-38 AAGLIALSLSACGKH
+38 MAGLMSLTLTACGKDDK
-53 EAAVPAAAESRA
+53 AAAPTA
-65 ELDPMEVLVSADM
+65 EQSKPALDPMEVVVSAEM
-78 ATNFRTAP
+78 AGSFKTAP
-86 VALADMA
+86 VTQAEVA
-93 SVQEIAGRI
+93 SQQDVAGRI

-110 RIGAAVTG
+110 RIGAVVTG
-118 RVTEVLAETGD
+118 RVTEVLAEAGD
-129 RVKPGQILARVASP
+129 RVKPGQVLARVASP

-150 AYMRASA
+150 AYMRAGA
-157 NAALAE
+157 TATLAE

-210 GDALT
+210 GDALN
-215 RLRGQGSVAP
+215 RLRGQGNVAP
-225 NAAITASSAG
+225 NAAITASAAG

-253 LFTVADLSEVWVV
+253 LFTVADLSNVWVV
-266 GALPEQMARSVQV
+266 GALPEQIARRVQA
-279 GQGVQIDVPALGL
+279 GQSVQIDVPALGL
-292 SVEEAPISGKIIYV
+292 TAEDAPISGKIVYV
-306 GDTVA
+306 GDTVS
-311 PDTRTV
+311 PETRTV
-317 TIRTQVDNKDGAL
+317 TIRTQVDNKDLAL
-330 KPQMLATMKIL
+330 KPQMLATMKIQ
-341 GRMEKTLAIPAAA
+341 GAMEKTLAIPAGA

-361 DHVYVKKAEN
+361 DHVYVLKSEN

-376 PVELGVASGGQ
+376 PVELGAASAGL
-387 RPVLKGLSEGAQ
+387 RPVIKGLSEGAQ
-399 IVVDGA
+399 IVVEGS

>member
-1 MRYFTL
+1 
-7 VPSVSHIF
+7 
-15 MSSQHI
+15 MSSQQI
-21 SFPAGRNRPA
+21 SHKAGSTRPA
-31 TLALSLA
+31 SLVLALA
-38 AAGLIALSLSACGKH
+38 MAGLMSLTLTACGKDDK
-53 EAAVPAAAESRA
+53 AAAPTA
-65 ELDPMEVLVSADM
+65 EQSKPALDPMEVVVSAEM
-78 ATNFRTAP
+78 AGSFKTAP
-86 VALADMA
+86 VAQAEVA
-93 SVQEIAGRI
+93 SQQDVAGRI

-110 RIGAAVTG
+110 RIGAVVTG
-118 RVTEVLAETGD
+118 RVTEVLAEAGD
-129 RVKPGQILARVASP
+129 RVKPGQVLARVASP

-150 AYMRASA
+150 AYMRAGA
-157 NAALAE
+157 TATLAE

-210 GDALT
+210 GDALN

-225 NAAITASSAG
+225 NAAITASAAG

-253 LFTVADLSEVWVV
+253 LFTVADLSNVWVV
-266 GALPEQMARSVQV
+266 GALPEQIARRVQAGQSVQ
-279 GQGVQIDVPALGL
+279 IEVPALGL
-292 SVEEAPISGKIIYV
+292 TAEDAPISGKIVYV
-306 GDTVA
+306 GDTVS
-311 PDTRTV
+311 PETRTV
-317 TIRTQVDNKDGAL
+317 TIRTQVDNKDLAL
-330 KPQMLATMKIL
+330 KPQMLATMKIQ
-341 GRMEKTLAIPAAA
+341 GAMERTLAIPAGA

-361 DHVYVKKAEN
+361 DHVYVLKSEN

-376 PVELGVASGGQ
+376 PVELGAASAGL
-387 RPVLKGLSEGAQ
+387 RPVIKGLSEGAQ
-399 IVVDGA
+399 IVVEGS

>member
-1 MRYFTL
+1 
-7 VPSVSHIF
+7 
-15 MSSQHI
+15 MSSQH
-21 SFPAGRNRPA
+21 SMFSAGRHRPA
-31 TLALSLA
+31 SLVLALA
-38 AAGLIALSLSACGKH
+38 IAGLISLTLTACGNGEKPATAVA
-53 EAAVPAAAESRA
+53 EQVKPELDSSEVMVSPEMASNFKVAAVTQT
-65 ELDPMEVLVSADM
+65 EL
-78 ATNFRTAP
+78 
-86 VALADMA
+86 A

-110 RIGAAVTG
+110 RIGAVVTG
-118 RVTEVLAETGD
+118 RVTEVLAEAGD
-129 RVKPGQILARVASP
+129 RVKSGQVLARVASP
-143 ELTTAQL
+143 ELTSAQL

-157 NAALAE
+157 TATLAE
-163 RSAERA
+163 RSVERA

-225 NAAITASSAG
+225 AAAIAASSAG

-253 LFTVADLSEVWVV
+253 LFTVADLSNVWVV

-279 GQGVQIDVPALGL
+279 GQDVQVDVPALGL
-292 SVEEAPISGKIIYV
+292 TVEDPPITGKIIYV
-306 GDTVA
+306 GDTVSTQ
-311 PDTRTV
+311 TRTV
-317 TIRTQVDNKDGAL
+317 AIRTQVDNKDLAL
-330 KPQMLATMKIL
+330 KPQMLASMRIQ
-341 GRMEKTLAIPAAA
+341 GAVEKVLAIPAVA

-376 PVELGVASGGQ
+376 PVDLGATSGGQ
-387 RPVLKGLSEGAQ
+387 RPVLKGLSEGAE
-399 IVVDGA
+399 IVVEGA

>member
-1 MRYFTL
+1 
-7 VPSVSHIF
+7 
-15 MSSQHI
+15 MSSHHH
-21 SFPAGRNRPA
+21 SRTVRPA
-31 TLALSLA
+31 SLVLALAL
-38 AAGLIALSLSACGKH
+38 AGLTTLTLTGCGK
-53 EAAVPAAAESRA
+53 EEPAAAVAAADTKA
-65 ELDPMEVLVSADM
+65 ELDPMEVVVSAEM
-78 ATNFRTAP
+78 ATNFKTAA
-86 VALADMA
+86 VTQAEVA
-93 SVQEIAGRI
+93 SVQEVAGRI

-129 RVKPGQILARVASP
+129 RVKAGQTLARVASP

-157 NAALAE
+157 TATLAE
-163 RSAERA
+163 RSVERA

-182 LQRRESEVQIARAE
+182 LLRRESEVQIARAE

-210 GDALT
+210 ADALSS
-215 RLRGQGSVAP
+215 LRAKGNVAP
-225 NAAITASSAG
+225 NAAITASAAG

-253 LFTVADLSEVWVV
+253 LFTVADLSNVWVV
-266 GALPEQMARSVQV
+266 GALPEQIARSVQT
-279 GQGVQIDVPALGL
+279 GQNVQIDVPALGL
-292 SVEEAPISGKIIYV
+292 TVEEAPISGKIIYV
-306 GDTVA
+306 GDTVS
-311 PDTRTV
+311 PETRTV
-317 TIRTQVDNKDGAL
+317 TIRTQVDNKDLAL
-330 KPQMLATMKIL
+330 KPQMLATMKIQ
-341 GRMEKTLAIPAAA
+341 GAMEKTLAIPALA

-376 PVELGVASGGQ
+376 PVELGAASGGL
-387 RPVLKGLSEGAQ
+387 RPVLKGLSEGSQ
-399 IVVDGA
+399 IVVEGA

>member
-1 MRYFTL
+1 
-7 VPSVSHIF
+7 
-15 MSSQHI
+15 MSSHHQ
-21 SFPAGRNRPA
+21 SRTNRPVSLVLALALAGLA
-31 TLALSLA
+31 TLTLT
-38 AAGLIALSLSACGKH
+38 ACGKDDSAA
-53 EAAVPAAAESRA
+53 AAVAAANTPA
-65 ELDPMEVLVSADM
+65 ELDPMEVKVSTEM
-78 ATNFRTAP
+78 ATSFKTAA
-86 VALADMA
+86 VIQSDVA
-93 SVQEIAGRI
+93 SVLEISGRI

-118 RVTEVLAETGD
+118 RVTDVLAETGD
-129 RVKPGQILARVASP
+129 RVKLGQTLARVASP

-157 NAALAE
+157 TATLAE

-210 GDALT
+210 SDALT

-225 NAAITASSAG
+225 NAAITASASG
-235 IVIERQV
+235 IVIERQI

-253 LFTVADLSEVWVV
+253 LFTVADLSSVWVV
-266 GALPEQMARSVQV
+266 GALPEQIARSVKT
-279 GQGVQIDVPALGL
+279 GQNVQIDVPALGL
-292 SVEEAPISGKIIYV
+292 TVEEATIAGKIIYV
-306 GDTVA
+306 GDTVS
-311 PDTRTV
+311 PETRTV
-317 TIRTQVDNKDGAL
+317 TIRTQVDNQDLAL
-330 KPQMLATMKIL
+330 KPQMLATMKIQ
-341 GRMEKTLAIPAAA
+341 GAMEKTLAIPALA

-376 PVELGVASGGQ
+376 PVELGAASGEL
-387 RPVLKGLSEGAQ
+387 RPVIKGLSEGTQ
-399 IVVDGA
+399 IVIEGA

>member
-1 MRYFTL
+1 
-7 VPSVSHIF
+7 
-15 MSSQHI
+15 MSSQN
-21 SFPAGRNRPA
+21 SLSSAGLRRPA
-31 TLALSLA
+31 SLVLALA
-38 AAGLIALSLSACGKH
+38 MAGLVSLTLTACGKD
-53 EAAVPAAAESRA
+53 EKAAAPVA
-65 ELDPMEVLVSADM
+65 EQSKPDLDPMEVVVPAEMAGNFKLAAVAQAD
-78 ATNFRTAP
+78 
-86 VALADMA
+86 LA

-129 RVKPGQILARVASP
+129 RVKPGQVLARVASP

-150 AYMRASA
+150 SYMRASA
-157 NAALAE
+157 TATLAE

-210 GDALT
+210 NDALT

-235 IVIERQV
+235 IVIERQI

-253 LFTVADLSEVWVV
+253 LFTVADLSNVWVV
-266 GALPEQMARSVQV
+266 GALPEQIARSVKT
-279 GQGVQIDVPALGL
+279 GQNVQIDVPALGL
-292 SVEEAPISGKIIYV
+292 TPDEGLIPGKIIYV
-306 GDTVA
+306 GDTVS
-311 PDTRTV
+311 PETRTV
-317 TIRTQVDNKDGAL
+317 TIRTQVDNSDLSL
-330 KPQMLATMKIL
+330 KPQMLATMKIQ
-341 GRMEKTLAIPAAA
+341 GSMEKTLAIPASA

-376 PVELGVASGGQ
+376 PVDLGAVSGGL
-387 RPVLKGLSEGAQ
+387 RPVIKGLNEGTQ
-399 IVVDGA
+399 IVVEGA

>member
-1 MRYFTL
+1 
-7 VPSVSHIF
+7 

-21 SFPAGRNRPA
+21 SFLAGRTRPA
-31 TLALSLA
+31 TLVLSLATAGLMALSLT
-38 AAGLIALSLSACGKH
+38 ACGKN
-53 EAAVPAAAESRA
+53 EAAAVPATAESRA
-65 ELDPMEVLVSADM
+65 DLDPMEVLVSADM
-78 ATNFRTAP
+78 AGNFKTAP

-93 SVQEIAGRI
+93 SLQEIAGRI

-129 RVKPGQILARVASP
+129 RVKPGQALARVASP

-163 RSAERA
+163 RSVERA

-182 LQRRESEVQIARAE
+182 LQRRESEVQIAHAE

-279 GQGVQIDVPALGL
+279 GQSVQIDVPALGL
-292 SVEEAPISGKIIYV
+292 SAEEAPISGKIIYV

-330 KPQMLATMKIL
+330 KPQMLATMRIL
-341 GRMEKTLAIPAAA
+341 GRMEKTLALPAAA

-361 DHVYVKKAEN
+361 DHVYAKKAEN

-376 PVELGVASGGQ
+376 PVELGAASGGQ

>member
-1 MRYFTL
+1 M
-7 VPSVSHIF
+7 
-15 MSSQHI
+15 
-21 SFPAGRNRPA
+21 
-31 TLALSLA
+31 
-38 AAGLIALSLSACGKH
+38 AGLMSLTLTACGKDDK
-53 EAAVPAAAESRA
+53 AAAPTA
-65 ELDPMEVLVSADM
+65 EQSKPALDPMEVVVPAEM
-78 ATNFRTAP
+78 AGSFKTAP
-86 VALADMA
+86 VAQAEVA
-93 SVQEIAGRI
+93 SQQDVAGRI

-110 RIGAAVTG
+110 RIGAVVTG
-118 RVTEVLAETGD
+118 RVTEVLAEAGD
-129 RVKPGQILARVASP
+129 RVKPGQVLARVASP

-150 AYMRASA
+150 AYMRAGA
-157 NAALAE
+157 TATLAE

-210 GDALT
+210 GDALN

-225 NAAITASSAG
+225 NAAITASAAG

-253 LFTVADLSEVWVV
+253 LFTVADLSNVWVV
-266 GALPEQMARSVQV
+266 GALPEQIARRVQAGQSVQ
-279 GQGVQIDVPALGL
+279 IEVPALGL
-292 SVEEAPISGKIIYV
+292 TAEDAPISGKIVYV
-306 GDTVA
+306 GDTVS
-311 PDTRTV
+311 PETRTV
-317 TIRTQVDNKDGAL
+317 TIRTQVDNKDLAL
-330 KPQMLATMKIL
+330 KPQMLATMKIQ
-341 GRMEKTLAIPAAA
+341 GAMEKTLAIPIGA

-361 DHVYVKKAEN
+361 DHVYVLKSEN

-376 PVELGVASGGQ
+376 PVELGAASAGL
-387 RPVLKGLSEGAQ
+387 RPVIKGLSEGAQ
-399 IVVDGA
+399 IVVEGS

>member
-1 MRYFTL
+1 
-7 VPSVSHIF
+7 
-15 MSSQHI
+15 MSSQYSI
-21 SFPAGRNRPA
+21 FPAGRHRPA
-31 TLALSLA
+31 SLVLALA
-38 AAGLIALSLSACGKH
+38 IAGLTSLTLTACGNDEK
-53 EAAVPAAAESRA
+53 PAAPMVEQAKS
-65 ELDPMEVLVSADM
+65 ELDPLEVMVSPEM
-78 ATNFRTAP
+78 ASNFKIAAVTQTE
-86 VALADMA
+86 LA

-110 RIGAAVTG
+110 RIGAVVTG
-118 RVTEVLAETGD
+118 RVTEVLAEVGD
-129 RVKPGQILARVASP
+129 HVKSGQALARVASP
-143 ELTTAQL
+143 ELTSAQL

-157 NAALAE
+157 TATLAE
-163 RSAERA
+163 RSVERA

-225 NAAITASSAG
+225 AAAIAASSAG

-253 LFTVADLSEVWVV
+253 LFTVADLSSVWVV

-279 GQGVQIDVPALGL
+279 GQGVQVDVPALGL
-292 SVEEAPISGKIIYV
+292 TVEDPPIAGKIIYV
-306 GDTVA
+306 GDTVSA
-311 PDTRTV
+311 QTRTV
-317 TIRTQVDNKDGAL
+317 AIRTQVDNKDLAL
-330 KPQMLATMKIL
+330 KPQMLASMRIQ
-341 GRMEKTLAIPAAA
+341 GAMEKVLAIPAVA
-354 VVRENDK
+354 VVRENDR

-376 PVELGVASGGQ
+376 PVDLGVTSGGQ
-387 RPVLKGLSEGAQ
+387 RPVLKGLSEGTE
-399 IVVDGA
+399 IVVEGA

>member
-1 MRYFTL
+1 
-7 VPSVSHIF
+7 
-15 MSSQHI
+15 MSSHHD
-21 SFPAGRNRPA
+21 SRTARPVSLV
-31 TLALSLA
+31 LALAL
-38 AAGLIALSLSACGKH
+38 AGLTTLTLTACGKG
-53 EAAVPAAAESRA
+53 EQQAAAPVA
-65 ELDPMEVLVSADM
+65 TADAKVDLDPMEVIVSADM
-78 ATNFRTAP
+78 ASNFKTAA
-86 VALADMA
+86 VMQAEVA
-93 SVQEIAGRI
+93 SVREIAGRI

-110 RIGAAVTG
+110 RIGAVVTG

-129 RVKPGQILARVASP
+129 RVKPGQTLAHVASP
-143 ELTTAQL
+143 ELTAAQL

-157 NAALAE
+157 TATLAE

-174 ADVIGSAE
+174 ADVIGFAE

-196 LRAAGDQLKLMGLS
+196 LQAAGDQLKLMGLS
-210 GDALT
+210 GAALSS
-215 RLRGQGSVAP
+215 LRAKGSVAP
-225 NAAITASSAG
+225 NAAITASAAG

-253 LFTVADLSEVWVV
+253 LFTVADLSNVWVV
-266 GALPEQMARSVQV
+266 GALPEQVARSVQA
-279 GQGVQIDVPALGL
+279 GQNVEVDVPALGL
-292 SVEEAPISGKIIYV
+292 TVEEAPISGKIIYV
-306 GDTVA
+306 GDTVS

-317 TIRTQVDNKDGAL
+317 TIRTQVDNKDLVL
-330 KPQMLATMKIL
+330 KPQMLATMKIQ
-341 GRMEKTLAIPAAA
+341 GAPEKKLAIPVLA

-376 PVELGVASGGQ
+376 PVELGAASDGL
-387 RPVLKGLSEGAQ
+387 RPVIKGLSEGTQ
-399 IVVDGA
+399 IVVEGA

>member
-1 MRYFTL
+1 
-7 VPSVSHIF
+7 
-15 MSSQHI
+15 MSSHHH
-21 SFPAGRNRPA
+21 SRTARPA
-31 TLALSLA
+31 SLVLALAL
-38 AAGLIALSLSACGKH
+38 AGLTTLTLTGCGK
-53 EAAVPAAAESRA
+53 EEPAAAVAAADTKA
-65 ELDPMEVLVSADM
+65 ELDPMEVVVSAEM
-78 ATNFRTAP
+78 ATNFKTAA
-86 VALADMA
+86 VTQAEVA
-93 SVQEIAGRI
+93 SVQEVAGRI

-129 RVKPGQILARVASP
+129 RVKAGQTLARVASP

-157 NAALAE
+157 TATLAE
-163 RSAERA
+163 RSVERA

-182 LQRRESEVQIARAE
+182 LLRRESEVQIARAE

-210 GDALT
+210 ADALSS
-215 RLRGQGSVAP
+215 LRAKGNVAP
-225 NAAITASSAG
+225 NAAITASAAG

-253 LFTVADLSEVWVV
+253 LFTVADLSNVWVV
-266 GALPEQMARSVQV
+266 GALPEQIARSVQT
-279 GQGVQIDVPALGL
+279 GQNVQIDVPALGL
-292 SVEEAPISGKIIYV
+292 TVEETPISGKIIYV
-306 GDTVA
+306 GDTVSV
-311 PDTRTV
+311 DTRTV
-317 TIRTQVDNKDGAL
+317 TIRTQVDNKDLAL
-330 KPQMLATMKIL
+330 KPQMLATMKIQ
-341 GRMEKTLAIPAAA
+341 GAMEKTLAIPSLA

-376 PVELGVASGGQ
+376 PVELGAASGGL
-387 RPVLKGLSEGAQ
+387 RPVLKGLSEGSQ
-399 IVVDGA
+399 IVVEGA

>member
-1 MRYFTL
+1 
-7 VPSVSHIF
+7 
-15 MSSQHI
+15 MSSQN
-21 SFPAGRNRPA
+21 SLSSAGLRRPA
-31 TLALSLA
+31 SLVLALA
-38 AAGLIALSLSACGKH
+38 MAGLVSLTLTACGKD
-53 EAAVPAAAESRA
+53 EKAAAPVA
-65 ELDPMEVLVSADM
+65 EQSKPDLDPMEVVVPAEMAGNFKLAAVAQAD
-78 ATNFRTAP
+78 
-86 VALADMA
+86 LA

-129 RVKPGQILARVASP
+129 RVKPGQVLARVASP

-150 AYMRASA
+150 SYMRASA
-157 NAALAE
+157 TATLAE

-210 GDALT
+210 NDALT

-235 IVIERQV
+235 IVIERQI

-253 LFTVADLSEVWVV
+253 LFTVADLSNVWVV
-266 GALPEQMARSVQV
+266 GALPEQIARSVKT
-279 GQGVQIDVPALGL
+279 GQNVQIDVPALGL
-292 SVEEAPISGKIIYV
+292 TPDEGLIPGKIIYV
-306 GDTVA
+306 GDTVS
-311 PDTRTV
+311 PETRTV
-317 TIRTQVDNKDGAL
+317 TIRTQVDNSDLSL
-330 KPQMLATMKIL
+330 KPQMLATMKIQ
-341 GRMEKTLAIPAAA
+341 GAMEKTLAIPAAA

-376 PVELGVASGGQ
+376 PVDLGAVSGGL
-387 RPVLKGLSEGAQ
+387 RPVIKGLNEGTQ
-399 IVVDGA
+399 IVVEGA